1 MKITGIISTTLTL
14 LLVLALGFSNTYAQ
28 SNPNTSA
35 VEKVPIFQKYLKMA
49 AQTKQ
54 PDEIPQNT
62 ETLKPRTAAIKMAD
76 FYMRDG
82 KLVFGKLLLEDR
94 NKITIEQLEGST
106 IVVSTYSRRDIDPRT
121 LQTRAVPEYK
131 YYMDLAE
138 YFSGRTW
145 DFKDDPDDFI
155 QAIRCYEKAKQS
167 ASGSEAADTERIEQ
181 INERIKQLQADREV
195 WTREVQSR
203 AELKKLEFQ
212 AEFEKRFKELEDKV
226 NAGSQKVSESAG
238 RFDKLI
244 TEMQDNHKKLEQSI
258 SVMGQEMSRQFN
270 VLADR
275 IEANRRLGDP
285 FYFVPRYRYPYGY

>member
-1 MKITGIISTTLTL
+1 MKITAIITQTF
-14 LLVLALGFSNTYAQ
+14 LLVLALCLTNTYAQ
-28 SNPNTSA
+28 PKPDTSA

-49 AQTKQ
+49 VQTEQ
-54 PDEIPQNT
+54 ASESHQDA
-62 ETLKPRTAAIKMAD
+62 ETLKPRMTAVRMTD
-76 FYMRDG
+76 FYLRDG
-82 KLVFGKLLLEDR
+82 KLVFGKLVLEDK

-106 IVVSTYSRRDIDPRT
+106 IVVSTYSKRDIDPRT

-167 ASGSEAADTERIEQ
+167 ASGSEAADNERIEQ
-181 INERIKQLQADREV
+181 INEKIKQLQADREV

-203 AELKKLEFQ
+203 ADLKKLEFQ

-226 NAGSQKVSESAG
+226 NAGSQKVTESAG

-275 IEANRRLGDP
+275 VEAGRRLTTP
-285 FYFVPRYRYPYGY
+285 FYYVQPYRYPYGY

>member
-1 MKITGIISTTLTL
+1 MKITGIVSTGTF

-28 SNPNTSA
+28 PNPSTSA

-49 AQTKQ
+49 AQTEQK
-54 PDEIPQNT
+54 DETSQNT
-62 ETLKPRTAAIKMAD
+62 EIPKPRAAAVKMAD

-82 KLVFGKLLLEDR
+82 KLVFGKLVLEDK
-94 NKITIEQLEGST
+94 NKVTIEQLEGST
-106 IVVSTYSRRDIDPRT
+106 IVVSTYSKRDIDPRT

-145 DFKDDPDDFI
+145 DFRDDPDDFI
-155 QAIRCYEKAKQS
+155 QAIRCYEKARQS
-167 ASGSEAADTERIEQ
+167 VSGSEAADSERIEQ

-226 NAGSQKVSESAG
+226 NAGSQKISESVE
-238 RFDKLI
+238 RFDKVM

-258 SVMGQEMSRQFN
+258 SVMGQEMSRQLN
-270 VLADR
+270 ILADR
-275 IEANRRLGDP
+275 VETNRRLGDP
-285 FYFVPRYRYPYGY
+285 FYFVPRYRHQYGY

>member
-1 MKITGIISTTLTL
+1 MKITGIVSTGTF

-28 SNPNTSA
+28 PNPNTSA
-35 VEKVPIFQKYLKMA
+35 IERVPILQKYLKMA
-49 AQTKQ
+49 AQTEQK
-54 PDEIPQNT
+54 DETSQNT
-62 ETLKPRTAAIKMAD
+62 EILKPRAAAVKMAD

-82 KLVFGKLLLEDR
+82 KLVFGKLLLEDK
-94 NKITIEQLEGST
+94 NKVTIEQLEGST
-106 IVVSTYSRRDIDPRT
+106 IVVSTYSKRDIDPRT

-145 DFKDDPDDFI
+145 DFRDDPDDFI

-167 ASGSEAADTERIEQ
+167 VSGSEAADSERIEQ

-226 NAGSQKVSESAG
+226 NAGSQKISESAA
-238 RFDKLI
+238 RFDKVM

-258 SVMGQEMSRQFN
+258 SVMGQEMSRQLN
-270 VLADR
+270 ILADR
-275 IEANRRLGDP
+275 VETNRRLGDP
-285 FYFVPRYRYPYGY
+285 FYFVPRYRHQYGY